1 MLRRNVRVTVLPH
14 ADQDAATIE
23 REPGM
28 LAFSSDY
35 PHQEGSPTPIDGLAP
50 VLDRLDPD
58 ARAWFMGENIL
69 EVFERMG
76 DPLPVARAPHPA

>member
-1 MLRRNVRVTVLPH
+1 VLN
-14 ADQDAATIE
+14 
-23 REPGM
+23 
-28 LAFSSDY
+28 
-35 PHQEGSPTPIDGLAP
+35 
-50 VLDRLDPD
+50 RLDPD